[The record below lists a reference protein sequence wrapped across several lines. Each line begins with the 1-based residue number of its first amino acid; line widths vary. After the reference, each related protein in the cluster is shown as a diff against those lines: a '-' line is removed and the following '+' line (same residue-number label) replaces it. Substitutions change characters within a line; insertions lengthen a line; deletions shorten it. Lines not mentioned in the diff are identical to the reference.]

1 MSAQPQTMGFETE
14 VSKVLQLFANSLYS
28 DREIFLREL
37 ISNASDAAD
46 KLRYGALTEPSLYG
60 DDADL
65 KIWISV
71 DADQRRLMIRDN
83 GIGMTRE
90 EAIAHLGTIAK
101 SGTEQFKTLLGNDQ
115 AKDSQLIGQFGVGF
129 YSVFIVADQVSVR
142 SRSARS
148 AASEGVLWS
157 SQGQGE
163 FTVETIEQAAR
174 GTEITLHLKEDAL
187 DFLEPTRLRTIIKKY
202 SDHIMLPVVMD
213 KLPEPAMSS
222 EAEEADQADETVI
235 EVPEEEVVNSAQAL
249 WTLSKNEIT
258 DEEYEALYQHIS
270 HDFEKPLAWSH
281 NKVEGNQ
288 EYTSLLYVPSR
299 APFDLWMR
307 EQTRGLKL
315 YVKRVFIMDDAEH
328 FLPLY
333 LRFVKGVIDSSDLP
347 LNISREILQS
357 NRLVERM
364 KSGSVK
370 RILSLLE
377 KMAKNKPEQYA
388 DFWKTFGEV
397 FKEGV
402 SEDAANQDRIMPLLR
417 FASTHDS
424 EMQSVA
430 LADYVERMGA
440 DQKAIYYLT
449 ADNLVA
455 AKSSPLL
462 EVFKQK
468 NIEVLLLTDRVDEW
482 VVNSVNDFMDNPLT
496 SISKGDLNLDGSA
509 DKSEESQEAEAPAEN
524 EHADFLARCQTAL
537 TGKVSAVRMSQR
549 LVDSPSCVVADQQ
562 GMTGHMQRILASA
575 GQTVPKTPPVLEL
588 NPEHAMVKKMQAMD
602 AESGLLDR
610 WVFVLFQQA
619 LLCEGE
625 VLENPAAFVKE
636 LNELLM
642 Q

>member
-71 DADQRRLMIRDN
+71 DADQRQLTIRDN

-163 FTVETIEQAAR
+163 FTVETIEQPAR

-187 DFLEPTRLRTIIKKY
+187 EFLEPMRLRTIIKKY

-213 KLPEPAMSS
+213 KLPEPAMPSA
-222 EAEEADQADETVI
+222 AEESGQADETII

-364 KSGSVK
+364 KSGCVK
-370 RILSLLE
+370 RVLSLLE

-424 EMQSVA
+424 ETQSVA
-430 LADYVERMGA
+430 LADYVARMA
-440 DQKAIYYLT
+440 EDQKAIYYLT

-455 AKSSPLL
+455 AQSSPLL

-482 VVNSVNDFMDNPLT
+482 VVNSVDAFMDKPLV
-496 SISKGDLNLDGSA
+496 SISKGDLDLGDSA
-509 DKSEESQEAEAPAEN
+509 DADEKTEEAEASQEA
-524 EHADFLARCQTAL
+524 HADFLARCQAAL
-537 TGKVSAVRMSQR
+537 GDKVSAVRMSQR

-575 GQTVPKTPPVLEL
+575 GQSIPKTPPILEL
-588 NPEHAMVKKMQAMD
+588 NPQHAMVKKMQAMD
-602 AESGLLDR
+602 ADADLLDR

-625 VLENPAAFVKE
+625 TLENPSAFVKE

>member
-71 DADQRRLMIRDN
+71 DADQRQLTIRDN

-163 FTVETIEQAAR
+163 FTVETIEQPAR

-187 DFLEPTRLRTIIKKY
+187 EFLEPMRLRTIIKKY

-213 KLPEPAMSS
+213 KLPEPAMPSA
-222 EAEEADQADETVI
+222 AEESGQADETII

-364 KSGSVK
+364 KSGCVK
-370 RILSLLE
+370 RVLSLLE

-424 EMQSVA
+424 ETQSVA
-430 LADYVERMGA
+430 LADYVARMA
-440 DQKAIYYLT
+440 EDQKAIYYLT

-455 AKSSPLL
+455 AQSSPLL

-482 VVNSVNDFMDNPLT
+482 VVNSVDAFMDKPLV
-496 SISKGDLNLDGSA
+496 SISKGDLDLGDSA
-509 DKSEESQEAEAPAEN
+509 DADEKTEEAEASQEA
-524 EHADFLARCQTAL
+524 HADFLARCQAAL
-537 TGKVSAVRMSQR
+537 GDKVSAVRMSQR

-575 GQTVPKTPPVLEL
+575 GQSIPKTPPILEL
-588 NPEHAMVKKMQAMD
+588 NPQHAMVKKMQAMD
-602 AESGLLDR
+602 ADADLLDR

-625 VLENPAAFVKE
+625 TLENPAAFVKE

>member
-71 DADQRRLMIRDN
+71 DADQRQLTIRDN

-101 SGTEQFKTLLGNDQ
+101 SGTEQFRTLLGNDQ

-163 FTVETIEQAAR
+163 FTVETIEQAVR

-187 DFLEPTRLRTIIKKY
+187 DFLEPMRLRTIIKKY

-213 KLPEPAMSS
+213 KLPEPAMPS

-307 EQTRGLKL
+307 EQARGLKL

-388 DFWKTFGEV
+388 DFW
-397 FKEGV
+397 
-402 SEDAANQDRIMPLLR
+402 EDL
-417 FASTHDS
+417 
-424 EMQSVA
+424 
-430 LADYVERMGA
+430 
-440 DQKAIYYLT
+440 
-449 ADNLVA
+449 
-455 AKSSPLL
+455 
-462 EVFKQK
+462 
-468 NIEVLLLTDRVDEW
+468 W
-482 VVNSVNDFMDNPLT
+482 
-496 SISKGDLNLDGSA
+496 
-509 DKSEESQEAEAPAEN
+509 
-524 EHADFLARCQTAL
+524 
-537 TGKVSAVRMSQR
+537 
-549 LVDSPSCVVADQQ
+549 
-562 GMTGHMQRILASA
+562 
-575 GQTVPKTPPVLEL
+575 
-588 NPEHAMVKKMQAMD
+588 
-602 AESGLLDR
+602 
-610 WVFVLFQQA
+610 
-619 LLCEGE
+619 
-625 VLENPAAFVKE
+625 
-636 LNELLM
+636 
-642 Q
+642 